1 MDDSISASK
10 IFDRLFPMTL
20 LRFGRSTFPLQ
31 FQIVAVR
38 EHLSLG
44 PSEISEISEI
54 RKTKEVLSFCW
65 NLLLF
70 F

>member
-1 MDDSISASK
+1 MIG
-10 IFDRLFPMTL
+10 MTL

-54 RKTKEVLSFCW
+54 RKTKEVLSFFRKHPLGW
-65 NLLLF
+65 NLLESAVIFLMG
-70 F
+70 